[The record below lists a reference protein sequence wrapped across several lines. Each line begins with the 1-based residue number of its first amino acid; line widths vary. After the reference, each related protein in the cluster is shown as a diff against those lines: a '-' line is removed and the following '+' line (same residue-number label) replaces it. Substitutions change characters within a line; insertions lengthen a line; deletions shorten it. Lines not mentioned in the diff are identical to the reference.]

1 MVERLTRNEKVA
13 GSIPAGGWFDTDRI
27 TDLNP
32 TRRKKR
38 SAHRGNSA
46 CRCAFSLMRPSQSSI
61 SFHLIF
67 LGVLALCGAAFSSP
81 AGATPEPD
89 TRSTLV
95 NLIVVALLVL
105 ANGFFVAS
113 EFALVAVRRTRIDQL
128 AAEGSGA
135 AVVVQKTLKD
145 LDRYIAA
152 TQVGITVASLILGGV
167 GERTFHHI
175 FEPLFQALPFEL
187 PRSVSA
193 GFLATALAYFVMT
206 ALHVIIG
213 ELMPKSIALQ
223 MPEKTSLFVGRPMT
237 LVAKI
242 FAPLIWM
249 LNGTGAFLLR
259 RLGIHA
265 VEGHGTVHSP
275 EELDIL
281 VAQSH
286 QGGELNDT
294 EAEILHRVVRFSDLT
309 LREVMVPRV
318 EMQALPI
325 EMPRLALRAW
335 VHSQPHSRVP
345 VYHGSMDEVIGII
358 HLKDMVPF
366 AAKLPPGEDET
377 PISMMPLVREAIR
390 LPETSTVDKLLL
402 EFKRR
407 RQQMAIVIDE
417 FGGTAGLITL
427 GDLLELVFGEVAD
440 EFDTPDAEVSLRQD
454 GRVLVPGRMLIDE
467 VNDRYETGF
476 QSEEAD
482 TMAGL
487 VLGSLERV
495 AVVGDEV
502 EINGVNLRVEAV
514 DRLKIM
520 RLSLLLPS
528 QKQESARGEETSVS
542 VAAP

>member
-1 MVERLTRNEKVA
+1 
-13 GSIPAGGWFDTDRI
+13 
-27 TDLNP
+27 
-32 TRRKKR
+32 
-38 SAHRGNSA
+38 
-46 CRCAFSLMRPSQSSI
+46 
-61 SFHLIF
+61 
-67 LGVLALCGAAFSSP
+67 
-81 AGATPEPD
+81 
-89 TRSTLV
+89 
-95 NLIVVALLVL
+95 
-105 ANGFFVAS
+105 
-113 EFALVAVRRTRIDQL
+113 
-128 AAEGSGA
+128 
-135 AVVVQKTLKD
+135 
-145 LDRYIAA
+145 
-152 TQVGITVASLILGGV
+152 
-167 GERTFHHI
+167 
-175 FEPLFQALPFEL
+175 
-187 PRSVSA
+187 
-193 GFLATALAYFVMT
+193 
-206 ALHVIIG
+206 
-213 ELMPKSIALQ
+213 
-223 MPEKTSLFVGRPMT
+223 
-237 LVAKI
+237 
-242 FAPLIWM
+242 
-249 LNGTGAFLLR
+249 
-259 RLGIHA
+259 
-265 VEGHGTVHSP
+265 
-275 EELDIL
+275 
-281 VAQSH
+281 
-286 QGGELNDT
+286 
-294 EAEILHRVVRFSDLT
+294 
-309 LREVMVPRV
+309 
-318 EMQALPI
+318 
-325 EMPRLALRAW
+325 
-335 VHSQPHSRVP
+335 
-345 VYHGSMDEVIGII
+345 
-358 HLKDMVPF
+358 VPF

-502 EINGVNLRVEAV
+502 EINGVNLRVEVV

>member
-1 MVERLTRNEKVA
+1 
-13 GSIPAGGWFDTDRI
+13 
-27 TDLNP
+27 
-32 TRRKKR
+32 
-38 SAHRGNSA
+38 
-46 CRCAFSLMRPSQSSI
+46 MRPSQTAI
-61 SFHLIF
+61 SLHLII
-67 LGVLALCGAAFSSP
+67 LGVLAMCGAAFSSP
-81 AGATPEPD
+81 AGTTPEPD

-377 PISMMPLVREAIR
+377 PISMMPLVREEIR

-407 RQQMAIVIDE
+407 RQQMAIVI
-417 FGGTAGLITL
+417 
-427 GDLLELVFGEVAD
+427 
-440 EFDTPDAEVSLRQD
+440 
-454 GRVLVPGRMLIDE
+454 
-467 VNDRYETGF
+467 
-476 QSEEAD
+476 
-482 TMAGL
+482 
-487 VLGSLERV
+487 
-495 AVVGDEV
+495 
-502 EINGVNLRVEAV
+502 
-514 DRLKIM
+514 
-520 RLSLLLPS
+520 
-528 QKQESARGEETSVS
+528 
-542 VAAP
+542 

>member
-1 MVERLTRNEKVA
+1 MHNHPRSWRTVA
-13 GSIPAGGWFDTDRI
+13 PAK
-27 TDLNP
+27 LNLLC
-32 TRRKKR
+32 RRTKR
-38 SAHRGNSA
+38 DEPRGLRTAALRYAFPLLEPLRSQA
-46 CRCAFSLMRPSQSSI
+46 RCVSRALSI
-61 SFHLIF
+61 SLVF
-67 LGVLALCGAAFSSP
+67 LFLLGLCGSASAASEGTST
-81 AGATPEPD
+81 AHSTN
-89 TRSTLV
+89 STLIS
-95 NLIVVALLVL
+95 LLVVALLVL

-113 EFALVAVRRTRIDQL
+113 EFALVAVRKTRIDQL

-135 AVVVQKTLKD
+135 AVVVQKAVKD

-152 TQVGITVASLILGGV
+152 TQVGITIASLILGGV
-167 GERTFHHI
+167 GEKTFHHL
-175 FEPLFQALPFEL
+175 FEPVVDPILHA
-187 PRSVSA
+187 VSA
-193 GFLATALAYFVMT
+193 PEGLSSGLVATALAYFVMT

-223 MPEKTSLFVGRPMT
+223 NAEKTSLVIGRPMT
-237 LVAKI
+237 FFARI
-242 FAPLIWM
+242 FAPLIWL
-249 LNGTGAFLLR
+249 LNGTGGFLLR
-259 RLGIHA
+259 RLGVHA

-318 EMQALPI
+318 EMQALPV
-325 EMPRLALRAW
+325 EMPSLALRAW

-366 AAKLPPGEDET
+366 AAKLPHGEDEKLV
-377 PISMMPLVREAIR
+377 SLMPLVREALR
-390 LPETSTVDKLLL
+390 LPETSTVDKLLVD
-402 EFKRR
+402 FKRR

-427 GDLLELVFGEVAD
+427 GDLLEQVFGEVAD
-440 EFDTPDAEVSLRQD
+440 EFDTPEAEVAASKD
-454 GRVLVPGRMLIDE
+454 GRISVPGRTLIDE
-467 VNDRYETGF
+467 INGRYETGF
-476 QSEEAD
+476 PVDEAD

-487 VLGSLERV
+487 VLSCLGRV

-502 EINGVNLRVEAV
+502 EVNGVKLRVEAIE
-514 DRLKIM
+514 RLKIT
-520 RLSLLLPS
+520 RLSLLLTPKS
-528 QKQESARGEETSVS
+528 DTIDVKDNASLDASS
-542 VAAP
+542 H

>member
-1 MVERLTRNEKVA
+1 
-13 GSIPAGGWFDTDRI
+13 
-27 TDLNP
+27 LNP

>member
-1 MVERLTRNEKVA
+1 M
-13 GSIPAGGWFDTDRI
+13 F
-27 TDLNP
+27 
-32 TRRKKR
+32 
-38 SAHRGNSA
+38 
-46 CRCAFSLMRPSQSSI
+46 RCAFSLPEPPRS
-61 SFHLIF
+61 
-67 LGVLALCGAAFSSP
+67 LGPQLVLAFSFFLLACAPAWAA
-81 AGATPEPD
+81 PE
-89 TRSTLV
+89 TESAAHLNGSV
-95 NLIVVALLVL
+95 GLNLLVVALLVL

-113 EFALVAVRRTRIDQL
+113 EFALVAVRKTRIDQL

-135 AVVVQKTLKD
+135 AVVVQKAVKD

-152 TQVGITVASLILGGV
+152 TQVGITIASLILGGV
-167 GERTFHHI
+167 GEKTFHHI
-175 FEPLFQALPFEL
+175 FEPVIGPILAA
-187 PRSVSA
+187 VSA
-193 GFLATALAYFVMT
+193 PKGLSSGIVATALAYFVMT

-223 MPEKTSLFVGRPMT
+223 NAEKTSLVIGRPMT
-237 LVAKI
+237 FFAKV
-242 FAPLIWM
+242 FAPLIWL
-249 LNGTGAFLLR
+249 LNGTGSFLLR

-318 EMQALPI
+318 EMQALPV
-325 EMPRLALRAW
+325 EMPSLALRAW

-345 VYHGSMDEVIGII
+345 VYHGSMDEVIGIL

-366 AAKLPPGEDET
+366 AAKLPPGDDEKM
-377 PISMMPLVREAIR
+377 ISLMPLVREAVR
-390 LPETSTVDKLLL
+390 LPETSTVDKLLG

-427 GDLLELVFGEVAD
+427 GDLLEQVFGEVAD
-440 EFDTPDAEVSLRQD
+440 EFDTPEVEVAARED
-454 GRVLVPGRMLIDE
+454 GRISVSGRTLIDE
-467 VNDRYETGF
+467 INTRYETGF
-476 QSEEAD
+476 PVDEAD

-487 VLGSLERV
+487 VLSCLGRV

-502 EINGVNLRVEAV
+502 EVNGVKLRVEAIE
-514 DRLKIM
+514 RLKIT
-520 RLSLLLPS
+520 RLSLLLTAKGDTIDVKENASQDAPS
-528 QKQESARGEETSVS
+528 H
-542 VAAP
+542 